1 MSKVAAVMLS
11 IALLGTGLLTWA
23 FTQNAYLGLV
33 SGGVTG
39 GRLAA
44 SIATSTDYLT
54 KFLSNSDSMN
64 YLDDMIFSY
73 IR

>member
-1 MSKVAAVMLS
+1 MSKVAVVMLS
-11 IALLGTGLLTWA
+11 IASLGTGLLTWA

-44 SIATSTDYLT
+44 SIVALPYYLAE
-54 KFLSNSDSMN
+54 FLSNSNSLKFLN
-64 YLDDMIFSY
+64 DMIFSY